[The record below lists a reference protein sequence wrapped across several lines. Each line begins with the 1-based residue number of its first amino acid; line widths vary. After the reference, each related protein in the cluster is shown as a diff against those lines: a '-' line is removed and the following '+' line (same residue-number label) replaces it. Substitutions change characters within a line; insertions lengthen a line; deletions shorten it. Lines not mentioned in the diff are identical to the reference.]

1 MNTIT
6 EYNELVLTLMYY
18 SIYLRHFRRVTGT
31 GRVMVAR
38 NNCELEKYSRFR
50 DKK

>member
-6 EYNELVLTLMYY
+6 EYNEIVLTLMYY
-18 SIYLRHFRRVTGT
+18 SFYLRHFRRVT